1 MRELLKS
8 IEALLQKEGFTD
20 ISIDSSAHSYT
31 LSAQRGEMRAV
42 MYMTDQEE
50 LPHAAAPNKSV
61 PKPTDI
67 RMTATF
73 PGISATQLARAFPQV
88 GGIGGGSASMAQ
100 RPTPSTEKRGRK

>member
-1 MRELLKS
+1 MHELLKS

-20 ISIDSSAHSYT
+20 IAIDSSAHSYT
-31 LSAQRGEMRAV
+31 LSARRGDMQAV

-61 PKPTDI
+61 PRPTDI

-73 PGISATQLARAFPQV
+73 PGIRGSQLAQAVHV
-88 GGIGGGSASMAQ
+88 GGISGGSAPMIQ
-100 RPTPSTEKRGRK
+100 EPTLSKEKRGRK

>member
-1 MRELLKS
+1 MHELLKS

-31 LSAQRGEMRAV
+31 LSARRGEMRTV

-73 PGISATQLARAFPQV
+73 PGVSVTQLARTFPQV
-88 GGIGGGSASMAQ
+88 GGISGGGASMTQ
-100 RPTPSTEKRGRK
+100 VPTPSREKQGRK